1 MPIVVK
7 DFTWSET
14 ETEVAVVVPLKGVR
28 PAKADVYS
36 TATYIKVNYPPYLF
50 EADLL
55 HPVDDVESKA
65 EIGDGKVKFVLKKA
79 EAVIW
84 GELVLKDVDKATL
97 RARREQSQ
105 EASFKRQVDDKKA
118 ATEAATKRQSA
129 AVRKQMDL
137 DAGQRKALQN
147 AKDLEKG
154 KFSEAMDEV
163 AAADA
168 EREAKLQAAAAAK
181 RKGAR
186 KAKQKAGDTAAA
198 ATAAAKH
205 GGGGGGAAAAGPAK
219 KPEGPTALRKTG
231 TISIKFTPR
240 AFVTAARESHAVEE
254 SEWLEKQAAA
264 RKAVQEAKDAVDSG
278 IADDPLWLKD
288 KGNEFFKAGN
298 YQSAVN
304 AFTAAVTLDPK
315 MAPLYSNRAAA
326 HMKMNDFHAGAQD
339 CSKAISLLTPPVD
352 ANRRSRL
359 IAYSRRAAALSAL
372 EDYESAINDIQIA
385 ISLDPENTSLAADLA
400 TLRDKASK
408 STSGTTSFATVRDTD
423 NDEGV
428 SEGLGVVGGGAGGSN
443 AGGGESG
450 EID

>member
-14 ETEVAVVVPLKGVR
+14 ETEVHVVVPLKGVR

-36 TATYIKVNYPPYLF
+36 TSTYIKVNYPPYIF

-55 HPVDDVESKA
+55 YAVDDVESKA
-65 EIGDGKVKFVLKKA
+65 EIGDGKVKFVLKKG

-84 GELVLKDVDKATL
+84 GGLVLKDVDKATL
-97 RARREQSQ
+97 RARRELSQ
-105 EASFKRQVDDKKA
+105 EESFKRQVDDKQA
-118 ATEAATKRQSA
+118 ASEEATKRQSA

-137 DAGQRKALQN
+137 DAGQRKALAD
-147 AKDLEKG
+147 AKDAEKG

-168 EREAKLQAAAAAK
+168 AREAKIQADAAAK
-181 RKGAR
+181 RRGAR
-186 KAKQKAGDTAAA
+186 KAKQKADDAAA
-198 ATAAAKH
+198 ASAASAKRGGS
-205 GGGGGGAAAAGPAK
+205 GGGGGGAAAGPAK
-219 KPEGPTALRKTG
+219 KPEGPAPLRKTG
-231 TISIKFTPR
+231 NISIKFTPR

-264 RKAVQEAKDAVDSG
+264 RKAVQEAKDAVGSG

-298 YQSAVN
+298 YQSAIN

-339 CSKAISLLTPPVD
+339 CSMAIRLLTPPVE

-372 EDYESAINDIQIA
+372 EDFESAINDIQQA
-385 ISLDPENTSLAADLA
+385 IRLDPENASLASDLA
-400 TLRDKASK
+400 TLQDKASK
-408 STSGTTSFATVRDTD
+408 STTGSTSFATVRDTD

-428 SEGLGVVGGGAGGSN
+428 SEDVAT
-443 AGGGESG
+443 GESG